1 MPKSLIRKNQLST
14 DIADL
19 VRQYG
24 SGFFVPYEAANQ
36 FTASLTGQNVVYT
49 TGDQNISGLKSFAT
63 RPQVNGTGVLLI
75 GEATAGGTVTNV
87 VYTTGNQTIAGLKN
101 FTGTLQFSGNAVA
114 TATNLA
120 STGSTLQANINNLG
134 TTYATVGNLAST
146 GSTLQTSINNLS
158 GSSVLT
164 FGNQS
169 ITGTKT
175 FTGIVNINSATFST
189 RPTVNGTGVL
199 LNGEGSIATL
209 PTTIVYTTGSQN
221 VDGVK
226 NFTGTLQFNGNT
238 VATAT
243 NLASTGSTLQT
254 NINNLSNTYATI
266 PNLALTGSTLST
278 SITNLSGSSILTY
291 GNQSASG
298 NKTFL
303 TRSVLYSGVNVNYN
317 RDTIVKFSGT
327 TDFTN
332 TINSSGGVNFTSTPS
347 LSTNPNILDYYR
359 EGVWTPV
366 ISGTTFSGIFRY
378 GTETT
383 GNYTKIGNTVFL
395 QGNINITGTTTVA
408 TGSIRIIGLPF
419 NPTSLNNINVSYW
432 QNMNV
437 AVNNIKIYTR
447 TGENSLSILKI
458 VSAVTTLVSAAG
470 FASGTDIPSTNPTN
484 FQLAFNGFYFTNQ

>member
-19 VRQYG
+19 VGQYG
-24 SGFFVPYEAANQ
+24 SGFFVPYEAANK

-49 TGDQNISGLKSFAT
+49 TGNQNISGLKSFST
-63 RPQVNGTGVLLI
+63 RLTVNGTGVLLQ
-75 GEATAGGTVTNV
+75 GEAAAGVTNA
-87 VYTTGNQTIAGLKN
+87 VYTTGDQTINGIKN
-101 FTGTLQFSGNAVA
+101 FTGTLQYSGNVVA

-120 STGSTLQANINNLG
+120 STGSTLQTNINNLSS
-134 TTYATVGNLAST
+134 TYATINNLAST
-146 GSTLQTSINNLS
+146 GSTLVTNLASTGSTLSSRINSLS

-164 FGNQS
+164 TGNQS
-169 ITGTKT
+169 IGGTKD
-175 FTGIVNINSATFST
+175 FTT

-199 LNGEGSIATL
+199 LSGE
-209 PTTIVYTTGSQN
+209 VTTGGTVTN
-221 VDGVK
+221 VVFTTGDQTIGGIK
-226 NFTGTLQFNGNT
+226 NFNGTLQFNGNT

-266 PNLALTGSTLST
+266 TNLGLTGSTLST

-347 LSTNPNILDYYR
+347 LSTDPNILDYYR

-366 ISGTTFSGIFRY
+366 ISGTIFSGIFRY
-378 GTETT
+378 GTENT

-395 QGNINITGTTTVA
+395 QGFVNITGTTTA
-408 TGSIRIIGLPF
+408 ASGSIRIIGLPF

-437 AVNNIKIYTR
+437 AVNNIKMYTR
-447 TGENSLSILKI
+447 TGENSMSILKI
-458 VSAVTTLVSAAG
+458 VSGVTTLVNAAG
-470 FASGTDIPSTNPTN
+470 FATGTDIPSTNPTN